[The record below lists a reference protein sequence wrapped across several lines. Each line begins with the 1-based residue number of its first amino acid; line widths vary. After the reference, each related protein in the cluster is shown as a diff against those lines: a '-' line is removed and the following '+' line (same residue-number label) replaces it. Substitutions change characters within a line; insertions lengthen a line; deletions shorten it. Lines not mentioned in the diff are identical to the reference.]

1 MKIIIPLVITLLCLG
16 MLCTAGCVFPGTDHP
31 EPDLPDFMPGM
42 FDKGLPIFPMN
53 DEAPEV
59 YTLIWQFDLENCS
72 GFEKVGRVDAV
83 SNRVPVFVVNPD
95 SPGKIAIRIFAPE
108 QDIAVYLRNVVNPPE
123 GLNLSLPDEV
133 IHIPKGE
140 SVDTYLLLESNGS
153 VGETIGYTIIDLIAE
168 DGWGMGQ
175 GCLIFAQDSPDIPE
189 IQT

>member
-1 MKIIIPLVITLLCLG
+1 
-16 MLCTAGCVFPGTDHP
+16 
-31 EPDLPDFMPGM
+31 M

-59 YTLIWQFDLENCS
+59 YTLIWQFDLDNCS

-95 SPGKIAIRIFAPE
+95 SPGKIAITIFAPE
-108 QDIAVYLRNVVNPPE
+108 KDIDVYLKIVVNPPD

-133 IHIPKGE
+133 IHVPKGE
-140 SVDTYLLLESNGS
+140 YVDTYLLLEFDGP
-153 VGETIGYTIIDLIAE
+153 VGETIGYTIIDLMAE

-175 GCLIFAQDSPDIPE
+175 
-189 IQT
+189 